1 MSVHYDNLSVRLDTQ
16 AAKLWLRCRAH
27 NRGKQTWRVEQAAS
41 LGWQVYD
48 PRTQVFISE
57 GEWVAFPADV
67 TPGSFVEMELGIPIP
82 SEPGPYRI
90 YVSPVLGADGWTYMR
105 GSRLVVVDVIVDGAG
120 TRITNARVTTLRR
133 LWLHSLPAWLSTI
146 FSQPFAAL
154 TQNWRL
160 MESMVRRDLHARYRG
175 SIGDRFWAVLN
186 PLLLMLTYGF
196 VFGVVLQTRFRNDTT
211 PAGFVLY
218 FLAGMMPWLP
228 LSEALAR
235 APHAIIEHRN
245 FVKKLLFP
253 LEIIPVTQTA
263 AALVT
268 QSIALVLFM
277 AAIIVFRERLPWSVC
292 WLPLLLVPQAA
303 LTLGLS
309 WLLAGLGVFLR
320 DLGQLMGFLLTLWF
334 FITPI
339 CYPEQQLPTWALP
352 VLGKNPVYILVH
364 GYRAIFLENRSPEFG
379 SLWKLYL
386 LAFVA
391 FFFGYAA
398 FRRLRK
404 SFADVL

>member
-1 MSVHYDNLSVRLDTQ
+1 MSVHYDNLAVRLDTETG
-16 AAKLWLRCRAH
+16 KLWLRCRVQNCGRH
-27 NRGKQTWRVEQAAS
+27 TWRVEDTAS
-41 LGWQVYD
+41 LGWQAYD
-48 PRTQVFISE
+48 PRTQLFISE
-57 GEWVAFPADV
+57 GEWVAFPTDV
-67 TPGSFVEMELGIPIP
+67 PPGNSVEMELEIPIP

-90 YVSPVLGADGWTYMR
+90 YISPVLGTEGWTYSQ
-105 GSRLVVVDVIVDGAG
+105 GSRLVAVDLMVDAAG
-120 TRITNARVTTLRR
+120 TRIMSAGVTTLRR
-133 LWLHSLPAWLSTI
+133 LWFRAFPTWLSSILT
-146 FSQPFAAL
+146 QPFASLAR
-154 TQNWRL
+154 NWGL
-160 MESMVRRDLHARYRG
+160 MQSMVRRDLHVRYRG

-235 APHAIIEHRN
+235 APQAIVEHRN

-268 QSIALVLFM
+268 QAIALVLFM
-277 AAIIVFRERLPWSVC
+277 SAIIIFRERLPWSVC
-292 WLPLLLVPQAA
+292 WLPLLLVAQVA

-339 CYPEQQLPTWALP
+339 CYPEQQLPRWALP
-352 VLGKNPVYILVH
+352 VLGKNPVYILVR
-364 GYRAIFLENRSPEFG
+364 GFRAIFLENRRPELS
-379 SLWKLYL
+379 SLWKLYV

-391 FFFGYAA
+391 FFFGYAV